1 MSTATHHS
9 SLASASSR
17 RAPPGVES
25 TGLPAKISMPR
36 TWPSPGV
43 VISSARPATGNSPL
57 ISGSPLTRCVWRPW
71 SPKPSSRAL
80 EHRADVERRVGEH
93 RAAGDVEAR
102 RPRTRVP
109 AARDAARAVRG
120 GPHTA
125 RPPRGPRRGDRH
137 DEALAADWPV
147 ARAVPIAGV
156 DEATVQRLAQESPPG
171 AIATCS
177 EACVAVSVRRG
188 STTTTLPPRATI
200 ARSRWR
206 ARGAVMSEPF
216 DTDGFAPSTSM

>member
-1 MSTATHHS
+1 
-9 SLASASSR
+9 
-17 RAPPGVES
+17 
-25 TGLPAKISMPR
+25 
-36 TWPSPGV
+36 
-43 VISSARPATGNSPL
+43 
-57 ISGSPLTRCVWRPW
+57 
-71 SPKPSSRAL
+71 
-80 EHRADVERRVGEH
+80 
-93 RAAGDVEAR
+93 
-102 RPRTRVP
+102 
-109 AARDAARAVRG
+109 
-120 GPHTA
+120 
-125 RPPRGPRRGDRH
+125 
-137 DEALAADWPV
+137 
-147 ARAVPIAGV
+147 VPIAGV